1 MKGLLMLIAIIGS
14 LFGYTVVN
22 MFIIEMSIGKFLL
35 IELII
40 SLLHLLY
47 NCAKRVE
54 LLNRI
59 KSK

>member
-1 MKGLLMLIAIIGS
+1 MIIAIIGS

-22 MFIIEMSIGKFLL
+22 MFIIEMPIGKFLL

-47 NCAKRVE
+47 NHA
-54 LLNRI
+54 
-59 KSK
+59 KSKIILNL

>member
-1 MKGLLMLIAIIGS
+1 MLIAIIGS